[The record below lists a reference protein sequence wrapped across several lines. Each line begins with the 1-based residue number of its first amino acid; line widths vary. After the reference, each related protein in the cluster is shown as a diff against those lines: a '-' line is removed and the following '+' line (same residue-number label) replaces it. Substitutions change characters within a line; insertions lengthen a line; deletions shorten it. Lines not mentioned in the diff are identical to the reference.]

1 MVTVLAG
8 QYNHFGVAATGGPVL
23 PLSPATALPLCARGL
38 FHQVPVMLGQ
48 TRDEH
53 RLIAGIRAGLNAPV
67 TSAQYPA
74 LVKKSFGAL

>member
-1 MVTVLAG
+1 MVTALAG

-23 PLSPATALPLCARGL
+23 PLSPATALRRGL
-38 FHQVPVMLGQ
+38 LHRVPVMLGQ

-53 RLIAGIRAGLNAPV
+53 RLIAGIRADLNAPA